1 MHNRKNVV
9 LMFLIIM
16 LSFAMVSEV
25 SAVALDDADP
35 SESRL
40 NGLKES
46 FNSPDPQI
54 PAKDFMKY
62 GGSEI
67 H

>member
-25 SAVALDDADP
+25 SALALDDAEP
-35 SESRL
+35 AESRL
-40 NGLKES
+40 NGLQES
-46 FNSPDPQI
+46 FNAR
-54 PAKDFMKY
+54 PANICERFHEV
-62 GGSEI
+62 SEV
-67 H
+67 